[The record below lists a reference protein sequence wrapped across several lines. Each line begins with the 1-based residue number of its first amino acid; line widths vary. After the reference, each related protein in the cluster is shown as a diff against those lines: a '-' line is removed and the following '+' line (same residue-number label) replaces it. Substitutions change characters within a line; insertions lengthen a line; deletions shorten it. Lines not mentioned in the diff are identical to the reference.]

1 MIILTLIGRWVWQ
14 EIANQADAGRP
25 QEGDG
30 KPGVRSRYL
39 LLLGTPGEQIDLL
52 QNGEQNYVKGEKA
65 WLPKVFLDD
74 EARTLIFLQISNEK

>member
-1 MIILTLIGRWVWQ
+1 M
-14 EIANQADAGRP
+14 
-25 QEGDG
+25 
-30 KPGVRSRYL
+30 
-39 LLLGTPGEQIDLL
+39 LLGTPGEQIDLL